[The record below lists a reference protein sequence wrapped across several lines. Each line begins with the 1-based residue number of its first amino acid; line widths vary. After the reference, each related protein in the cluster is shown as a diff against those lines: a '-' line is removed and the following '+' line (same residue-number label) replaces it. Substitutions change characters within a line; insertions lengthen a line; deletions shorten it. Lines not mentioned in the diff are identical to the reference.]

1 METFWPQPVGPD
13 GLNIFSLWPT
23 ATMKIC
29 PIEFKILQKY
39 GQNFAEPLKKFLRL
53 WKYCQSVEISPNL
66 VTLCD
71 CQRQKIL
78 QTLSSCL
85 CNKLI
90 KKLRT
95 LLNFHLNSKCEQWYL
110 SGFALIA
117 MANVGCNQ
125 TMSIVWLCIAVAL
138 SSSTYSGFQVKNM
151 GNPPGGGVRQLHQE
165 QTSGLQSSQTCHPT
179 YTDKKVLQ
187 PSLASSFATIFCQCN

>member
-1 METFWPQPVGPD
+1 MKSFLGNFYRHLAIFFPVTLVAKHYLPTRTNHSMETFWPQPVGPD

-151 GNPPGGGVRQLHQE
+151 GNPPGGG
-165 QTSGLQSSQTCHPT
+165 G
-179 YTDKKVLQ
+179 
-187 PSLASSFATIFCQCN
+187 